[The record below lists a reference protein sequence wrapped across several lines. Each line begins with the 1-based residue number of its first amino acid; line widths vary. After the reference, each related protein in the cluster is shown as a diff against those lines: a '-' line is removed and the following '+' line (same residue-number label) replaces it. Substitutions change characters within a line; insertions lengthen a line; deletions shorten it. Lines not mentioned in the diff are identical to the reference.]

1 MKATKLSKKGVE
13 LIKHFEGFREN
24 AYKCPAGV
32 VTIGY
37 GSTYY
42 ENGSKINISDRI
54 DVEHATDLLNG
65 TLRFFELEVD
75 KMTRDDI
82 TQDQFDALVSFAYNA
97 GSQALRGSTLL
108 KKVNK
113 DPNDKTISLEFTKW
127 VKAGGKTLQGL
138 VTRRISEAKLYTHG
152 ILDFKV
158 K

>member
-1 MKATKLSKKGVE
+1 
-13 LIKHFEGFREN
+13 
-24 AYKCPAGV
+24 
-32 VTIGY
+32 
-37 GSTYY
+37 
-42 ENGSKINISDRI
+42 
-54 DVEHATDLLNG
+54 
-65 TLRFFELEVD
+65 
-75 KMTRDDI
+75 MTRDDI
-82 TQDQFDALVSFAYNA
+82 TQDQFDALVSFAYNV

-138 VTRRISEAKLYTHG
+138 VTRRISEAKLYTIG

>member
-1 MKATKLSKKGVE
+1 MKISILGLD
-13 LIKHFEGFREN
+13 LIKHFEGFRER

-42 ENGSKINISDRI
+42 ENGSRVKITDTI
-54 DVEHATDLLNG
+54 DKERATDLLLG
-65 TLRFFELEVD
+65 TLSFFELEVD

-82 TQDQFDALVSFAYNA
+82 RQNQFDALVSFAYNA

-113 DPNDKTISLEFTKW
+113 NPNDTTISSEFTKW
-127 VKAGGKTLQGL
+127 VKANGKTLAGL
-138 VTRRISEAKLYTHG
+138 VTRRISEAKLYTSG
-152 ILDFKV
+152 KLDFNA
-158 K
+158 

>member
-1 MKATKLSKKGVE
+1 MKLSKKGVD
-13 LIKHFEGFREN
+13 LIKHFEGFRAK

-42 ENGSKINISDRI
+42 ENGDRVKINDEI
-54 DVEHATDLLNG
+54 DIERATDLLLG
-65 TLRFFELEVD
+65 IVRFFELEVD

-82 TQDQFDALVSFAYNA
+82 TQDQFDALVSFAYNL

-113 DPNDKTISLEFTKW
+113 NPNDLTISSEFSKW

-138 VTRRISEAKLYTHG
+138 VTRRISEAKLYTTG
-152 ILDFKV
+152 KLDIQ
-158 K
+158 

>member
-1 MKATKLSKKGVE
+1 MKATKLTEKGIE

-42 ENGSKINISDRI
+42 ENGSKIKITDRI
-54 DVEHATDLLNG
+54 DHERATDLLNG

-97 GSQALRGSTLL
+97 
-108 KKVNK
+108 
-113 DPNDKTISLEFTKW
+113 
-127 VKAGGKTLQGL
+127 
-138 VTRRISEAKLYTHG
+138 
-152 ILDFKV
+152 
-158 K
+158 

>member
-1 MKATKLSKKGVE
+1 MKATKTSEKGLE
-13 LIKHFEGFREN
+13 LIKYFEGFREN

-42 ENGSKINISDRI
+42 ENGSKIKINDIVDKER
-54 DVEHATDLLNG
+54 ATDLLNG

-82 TQDQFDALVSFAYNA
+82 TQDQFDALVSFAYNV

-127 VKAGGKTLQGL
+127 VKAGGKTLAGL
-138 VTRRISEAKLYTHG
+138 VTRRISESKLYSSG

>member
-1 MKATKLSKKGVE
+1 MKISEQGIN
-13 LIKHFEGFREN
+13 LIKHYEGFREN

-42 ENGSKINISDRI
+42 ENGSRIKITDRI
-54 DVEHATDLLNG
+54 DKEAATDLLLG
-65 TLRFFELEVD
+65 TLRFFELETD

-82 TQDQFDALVSFAYNA
+82 TQAQFDALVSFAYNL
-97 GSQALRGSTLL
+97 GTHALRGSTLL

-138 VTRRISEAKLYTHG
+138 VTRRISEAKLYTTG
-152 ILDFKV
+152 NLDFKI
-158 K
+158 